1 MHQVAILFQNFISFP
16 ALQEGDV
23 YTSHLQRRT
32 EVTTFCME
40 SLKIGLQLKFTI
52 KRNLKIKKDAA
63 RAHHFLKYEGP
74 EPSNF
79 FYLA

>member
-1 MHQVAILFQNFISFP
+1 M
-16 ALQEGDV
+16 
-23 YTSHLQRRT
+23 YTSHFRRRR
-32 EVTTFCME
+32 EVKTLLME
-40 SLKIGLQLKFTI
+40 SLKTGFQLKFII

-79 FYLA
+79 FYLALMKCGQK